1 MSQDRLTLL
10 LQLLNDI
17 EVHGQ
22 KNLNN
27 LLACIQLTQ
36 GLMEEE
42 QHGTDS

>member
-27 LLACIQLTQ
+27 LLASIQLTQ

-42 QHGTDS
+42 QHGTDN